1 MGQRPVLLVLD
12 DDPEALG
19 RIEGELARR
28 YAGDYELIFETS
40 AAAALAKL
48 EQLGEALADVALVLA
63 DQWLPELEGIDFLAQ
78 ARDLHPLARRALLI
92 DWGGWAD
99 RATAD
104 AIFKGMGRGDMDYY
118 VMKPEQP
125 PDELF
130 HRSIVEFL
138 HEWAR
143 ARSAS
148 ASEITLV
155 GPEWAPRM
163 HELRSLLA
171 RNGVPYVF
179 RASSSEAGQQLLAEA
194 QKPHANVPV
203 VIVRGGEVLV
213 DPSKAELGKAFGV
226 DTELEDRRD
235 YDVIVVGAGPAGL
248 TTAVYAA
255 SEGLRTLV
263 VERETLGGQ
272 AGSSSLIRNYLG
284 FSRGI
289 SGAELAQ
296 RAYQQAWVF
305 GARFVMMREA
315 IGLSRRGERLH
326 LALEGEQEVSAGA
339 VVLATGVA
347 YRRLDI
353 PELDALT
360 GAGVFFGASVSEA
373 QALAGQPVFVVGGG
387 NSAGQAAMHLARFAC
402 NVNLLV
408 RGETLADSMS
418 QYLQDALGAT
428 YNIRV
433 RLRTE
438 VVGGAGDSRLRELTL
453 RDASSGET
461 EQVQAAGLFLLIG
474 ARPHTDWLP
483 PEVERDDWGYLLTG
497 SELVRSGRL
506 VEGWPLERAPLTM
519 ETSLPGVFAVGD
531 VRLGSTKRVAS
542 AVGEGSV
549 VVEQLHRLLSASSG
563 QGREAAVP
571 PPALQ

>member
-1 MGQRPVLLVLD
+1 MVPRPVLLVLD

-19 RIEGELARR
+19 RIEAELSRR
-28 YAGDYELIFETS
+28 YADDYELIFETS
-40 AAAALAKL
+40 PPAALKTL
-48 EQLGEALADVALVLA
+48 ERLRGQGADVVLVLA

-99 RATAD
+99 RSTAD
-104 AIFKGMGRGDMDYY
+104 AIFKGMSRGDMDYY
-118 VMKPEQP
+118 VMKPEQV

-138 HEWAR
+138 HEWSR
-143 ARSAS
+143 VRSAS

-155 GPEWAPRM
+155 CPEWAPRT

-179 RASSSEAGQQLLAEA
+179 LATDSDEGRRLLADAGQPDCEQ
-194 QKPHANVPV
+194 PV
-203 VIVRGGEVLV
+203 AIVRGGEAFVN
-213 DPSKAELGKAFGV
+213 PSKADLARAFGV
-226 DTELEDRRD
+226 DTELEEQRH

-305 GARFVMMREA
+305 GARFLMMREVT
-315 IGLSRRGERLH
+315 GLTQRDDRLW
-326 LALEGEQEVSAGA
+326 LNVGNEQEVSARA

-360 GAGVFFGASVSEA
+360 GAGVFLGASVSEA

-402 NVNLLV
+402 NVTLLV

-418 QYLQDALGAT
+418 QYLQDALDAT
-428 YNIRV
+428 YNVKV

-438 VVGGAGDSRLRELTL
+438 VVGGKGDARLQGLTL
-453 RDASSGET
+453 RDAASGQT
-461 EQVQAAGLFLLIG
+461 ERVKAAGLFLLIG

-483 PEVERDDWGYLLTG
+483 PQVDRDDWGYVLTG
-497 SELVRSGRL
+497 SELVRSGRV
-506 VEGWPLERAPLTM
+506 VEGWRLERAPLPM

-531 VRLGSTKRVAS
+531 VRLGATKRVAS

-549 VVEQLHRLLSASSG
+549 VVEQLHRLLAASDE
-563 QGREAAVP
+563 GREVAQP